1 MGQVS
6 SGFQIN
12 PDELS
17 AGSAKINALLEQAVT
32 TIAAIQSVFDS
43 LQSAAPNQ
51 ELGSAL
57 GEANATAADKF
68 ADLAVLYEYISK
80 TLTSSA
86 NAYREAES
94 DATARINAAGKGA

>member
-1 MGQVS
+1 VS
-6 SGFQIN
+6 ARFQIN

-32 TIAAIQSVFDS
+32 TIAAIQSVFDG

-51 ELGSAL
+51 ELSTAL
-57 GEANATAADKF
+57 SEANSAAADKF
-68 ADLAVLYEYISK
+68 ADLAVLYEYVSK

-86 NAYREAES
+86 NAYRKTES
-94 DATARINAAGKGA
+94 DATSRLNAAGRGA